1 MERESQLIEKSKE
14 LIATLDKLFSSE
26 EYSLLEVVY
35 VISMT
40 LYIFFRVNDIK
51 EDDFIKA
58 FYSAKDHFEIKDNQV
73 QA

>member
-14 LIATLDKLFSSE
+14 LIATLNKLFSSE
-26 EYSLLEVVY
+26 EYSLIEVVY

-40 LYIFFRVNDIK
+40 LYIFFRVNGIK

-58 FYSAKDHFEIKDNQV
+58 FYSAKDHFENKDNEV

>member
-35 VISMT
+35 VISTT
-40 LYIFFRVNDIK
+40 LYIFFRVNGIK

-58 FYSAKDHFEIKDNQV
+58 FYSAKDHFKNKDNEV

>member
-35 VISMT
+35 IISMT

-58 FYSAKDHFEIKDNQV
+58 FYSAKDNFENKDNEV